1 MPQTLSDAPP
11 RIRGGVLSFF
21 SLFTSLGTLLCC
33 ALPSLLVLCEFSA
46 TVRKSDA
53 GVQRSRSSLVC
64 SIRGP

>member
-1 MPQTLSDAPP
+1 MGFKADPVTTKSTREHLIDVGLKLMH
-11 RIRGGVLSFF
+11 R
-21 SLFTSLGTLLCC
+21 
-33 ALPSLLVLCEFSA
+33 EFSA